1 MPSQPTRYTLS
12 VTKEDKIFV
21 RLRTEKGK
29 VVEFVVQYYAKTPK
43 GWRTIR
49 RYDTAHHHA
58 HMDIYSF
65 KRKGKVRQ
73 VHLEGEYGDILTH
86 AIDEVKLD
94 YQKFKEYYFM
104 E

>member
-1 MPSQPTRYTLS
+1 M
-12 VTKEDKIFV
+12 FV
-21 RLRTEKGK
+21 RCRAEKGK

-49 RYDTAHHHA
+49 RYDTAHNHA

-65 KRKGKVRQ
+65 KRRGKVRQ
-73 VHLEGEYGDILTH
+73 MHIEGEYGDILTH
-86 AIDEVKLD
+86 SIDEVKLE
-94 YQKFKEYYFM
+94 YKKFKEYFFM